1 VERGENKLEDF
12 LTLVIMLAVAGTA
25 IGIVLGIVASFIR
38 IGTML
43 APIVVG
49 GALMILFYQVNDYN
63 INFEERANEIIE
75 LLQEQE
81 IPNFLKTE

>member
-1 VERGENKLEDF
+1 
-12 LTLVIMLAVAGTA
+12 MLAVARTV
-25 IGIVLGIVASFIR
+25 IGVVLGIVASFIR

-43 APIVVG
+43 APIIVG
-49 GALMILFYQVNDYN
+49 GSLMILFYQVNDYN
-63 INFEERANEIIE
+63 INFEERTNEIIE

>member
-1 VERGENKLEDF
+1 VEDF
-12 LTLVIMLAVAGTA
+12 LSLVIMLAVAGTV
-25 IGIVLGIVASFIR
+25 IGVVLGIVASFIR

-43 APIVVG
+43 APIIVG
-49 GALMILFYQVNDYN
+49 GSLMILFYQVNDYN
-63 INFEERANEIIE
+63 INFEERTNEIIE

>member
-1 VERGENKLEDF
+1 VEDF
-12 LTLVIMLAVAGTA
+12 LSLVIMLAVAGTV
-25 IGIVLGIVASFIR
+25 IGVVLGIVASFIR

-43 APIVVG
+43 APIIVG

-63 INFEERANEIIE
+63 INFEERTNEIIE

-81 IPNFLKTE
+81 IPNFLKME